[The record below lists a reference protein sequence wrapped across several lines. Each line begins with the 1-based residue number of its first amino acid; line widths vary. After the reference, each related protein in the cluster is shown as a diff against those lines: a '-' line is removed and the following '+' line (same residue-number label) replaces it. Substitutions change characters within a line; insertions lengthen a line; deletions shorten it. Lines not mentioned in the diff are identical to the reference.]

1 MATVT
6 LTGPRRLN
14 IGGVL
19 YKRGEPLEMED
30 HLAMQFE
37 EDDRF
42 KVLGVRISPDERRER
57 VAAREARPMGDS
69 LMRAINDAIG
79 ELDVDDDDAFDRH
92 GKPSIRSISALL
104 GFQITAT
111 ERDRAMGQ
119 AMGKS
124 GQLDAVSG
132 GVETTSGQ
140 PARGGKLRL
149 TQEQRE
155 ALAKK
160 AAAVHGAIPD
170 GNEKAIERQRAAEG
184 ETETEEETVEM

>member
-37 EDDRF
+37 EDERF
-42 KVLGVRISPDERRER
+42 KVRGVRISPDERRER
-57 VAAREARPMGDS
+57 VAAKEARPMGDS
-69 LMRAINDAIG
+69 LMRAINEAIAD
-79 ELDVDDDDAFDRH
+79 LDVDDDDAFDRH
-92 GKPSIRSISALL
+92 GKPSIRSISAIL
-104 GFQITAT
+104 GYTITAQ

-124 GQLDAVSG
+124 GQLETLSG

-140 PARGGKLRL
+140 PARGSGKLRL
-149 TQEQRE
+149 SPEQKE

-160 AAAVHGAIPD
+160 AAAVNGSIPD

-184 ETETEEETVEM
+184 EAEEETVEM

>member
-14 IGGVL
+14 IGGEL
-19 YKRGEPLEMED
+19 YKRGEPVEMED

-37 EDDRF
+37 EDERF
-42 KVLGVRISPDERRER
+42 KVRGVRISPDERRER

-69 LMRAINDAIG
+69 LMRAINEAIG
-79 ELDVDDDDAFDRH
+79 DLDVDDDDAFDRH
-92 GKPSIRSISALL
+92 GKPSIRSISAIL
-104 GFQITAT
+104 GYQITAQ
-111 ERDRAMGQ
+111 ERDLAMGQ

-124 GQLDAVSG
+124 GQLETLSG

-140 PARGGKLRL
+140 PARGSGKLRL
-149 TQEQRE
+149 SPEQKE

-160 AAAVHGAIPD
+160 AAAVNGSIPD

-184 ETETEEETVEM
+184 EAEEETVEM

>member
-19 YKRGEPLEMED
+19 YKRGEPIEMED

-37 EDDRF
+37 EDERF
-42 KVLGVRISPDERRER
+42 RVKGVRIDPDERRER
-57 VAAREARPMGDS
+57 AAARETRPMGDS
-69 LMRAINDAIG
+69 LLRAINDAIG

-104 GFQITAT
+104 GYQITAS

-124 GQLDAVSG
+124 GQLETLG
-132 GVETTSGQ
+132 GGTETTSGH
-140 PARGGKLRL
+140 PARGSKLRL
-149 TQEQRE
+149 TPEQRD

-170 GNEKAIERQRAAEG
+170 GNEKAVERQRAAEA
-184 ETETEEETVEM
+184 EDAAEETVEM

>member
-19 YKRGEPLEMED
+19 YKRGEPIEMED

-69 LMRAINDAIG
+69 LMRAINEAIAD
-79 ELDVDDDDAFDRH
+79 LDVDDDDAFDRH
-92 GKPSIRSISALL
+92 GKPSIRSISAIL
-104 GFQITAT
+104 GYTITAQ

-124 GQLDAVSG
+124 GQLDTLGG

-140 PARGGKLRL
+140 PARGSGKLRL
-149 TQEQRE
+149 SPEQKE

-160 AAAVHGAIPD
+160 AAAVNGSIPD

-184 ETETEEETVEM
+184 EAEEETVEM